1 MDLWEVLEGRVER
14 DGLEDEVGLDRHHLA
29 AGDEGLDGVAR
40 PGAVGGQKED
50 LPTQSF
56 TIQILI
62 KLVRTKRNL
71 YFVSYLTFQ
80 ILCRH
85 TFLLKYLFGTKRN
98 LYFVS
103 YLAL

>member
-50 LPTQSF
+50 LPAQ
-56 TIQILI
+56 
-62 KLVRTKRNL
+62 
-71 YFVSYLTFQ
+71 
-80 ILCRH
+80 
-85 TFLLKYLFGTKRN
+85 
-98 LYFVS
+98 
-103 YLAL
+103 